1 MPSMLISDGFKRD
14 LLKIETDRMFE
25 AALGSLDLLEIMPTA
40 GSRNVPVSVR
50 ERCDGAV
57 RKLVVGPFDVVYRYD
72 EEVDTVYVVGLLRQR
87 EAW

>member
-25 AALGSLDLLEIMPTA
+25 AVLSSLDLLETMPTA
-40 GSRNVPVSVR
+40 GSRALPASVR
-50 ERCDGAV
+50 HRYGDTV
-57 RKLVVGPFDVVYRYD
+57 RKLVVGPFDVIYRYD
-72 EEVDTVYVVGLLRQR
+72 EETDTVRVVGLLHQR